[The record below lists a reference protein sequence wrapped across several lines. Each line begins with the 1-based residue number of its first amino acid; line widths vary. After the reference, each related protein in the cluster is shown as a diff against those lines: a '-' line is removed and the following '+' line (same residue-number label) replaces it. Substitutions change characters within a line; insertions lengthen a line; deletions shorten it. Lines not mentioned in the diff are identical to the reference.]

1 MKIESGNMIAL
12 GYGKYFKSDSI
23 TGLVPIE
30 ENRGP
35 GRRTWVYVA
44 GHPEPIVASR
54 SEGAILRDLVEMP
67 SEVTRVRE
75 QRHLLIDILD
85 TISGIDPMLRRIIR
99 EQGRWDL
106 DLLEERI
113 GELVNIDAEM

>member
-1 MKIESGNMIAL
+1 MKIEYGNMVAL
-12 GYGKYFKSDSI
+12 GYGKYFKSDNVI
-23 TGLVPIE
+23 GLVPVE

-35 GRRTWVYVA
+35 GRRTWVYVT
-44 GHPEPIVASR
+44 GQPEPIVASR

-67 SEVTRVRE
+67 SEVTRIRE
-75 QRHLLIDILD
+75 QRHLLVDILD
-85 TISGIDPMLRRIIR
+85 TVGGIDPMLRRIIR

-113 GELVNIDAEM
+113 DELVGEEV